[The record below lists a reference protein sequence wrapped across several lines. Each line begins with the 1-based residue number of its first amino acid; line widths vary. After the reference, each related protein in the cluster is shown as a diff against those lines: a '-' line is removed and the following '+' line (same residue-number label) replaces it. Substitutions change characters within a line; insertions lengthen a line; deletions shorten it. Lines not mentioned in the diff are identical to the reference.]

1 MITKRKKRAK
11 TWQMIL
17 FSLISAIFIFGVI
30 GFLIFYNWETNQ
42 KRAELTE
49 RIESLKAEIE
59 FLEEKKQELETLTTE
74 SERES
79 YLEEV
84 AREQLNLKKPG
95 EEVVAVLSPEEEEGK
110 EGGQEEKSFWQ
121 RILEKIGF

>member
-1 MITKRKKRAK
+1 
-11 TWQMIL
+11 MIL